1 MNVSKFASMSYKIN
15 ILGPVLRPGTNH
27 YPVYHRYKENL
38 SILCELLITT
48 KTPTVKLNKSNICIC
63 LCCLAVVNQEFNF
76 LFVYSHLLETLE
88 LTKTFQ
94 VIFWVIGDKD
104 IHFKLP
110 IDGKNP

>member
-15 ILGPVLRPGTNH
+15 ILGPVLRPGTTH

-63 LCCLAVVNQEFNF
+63 LCCLAVVNQEFIFLFFLLPSARDVETYQNISGNF
-76 LFVYSHLLETLE
+76 L
-88 LTKTFQ
+88 
-94 VIFWVIGDKD
+94 GDW
-104 IHFKLP
+104 
-110 IDGKNP
+110 

>member
-38 SILCELLITT
+38 SILCELPITT

-63 LCCLAVVNQEFNF
+63 LCRLAVVNQEFIF
-76 LFVYSHLLETLE
+76 LFIYSHLLETLK